1 MNKNTHRP
9 LVIAAVM
16 ASMAMV
22 AIEAT
27 VVSTVMPRIASD
39 LGGLSLYSWVFA
51 SFLLAQTA
59 MTVVFG
65 KLSDLYGRKPVML
78 VGITIFLAG
87 SLLAGFAWSMPAM
100 IAFRLL
106 QGIGAGAVQPMALTI
121 VGDLYPARE
130 RGKVQGYLASVWA
143 ASSVLGP
150 LVGGLIVGNVDWGWI
165 FWMNVPV
172 GIAAAAGFWF
182 FLHEAPAVRR
192 TSIDI
197 AGAILFT
204 VGIAALMIGLT
215 EFGLGHAGVGWAWSG
230 VFAVVAL
237 LFIAQERRAADPM
250 VSLRLWGTRIMATLN
265 GSALLGGMALMGATS
280 FVPMYVLVV
289 LGQTPVVAGLMLTMV
304 TLGWPIGATL
314 ASRTFLRFGLW
325 RLMIVG
331 GTLLPLGTA
340 VFALLGPGHPPMVAG
355 VGSFLLG
362 LGMGLLSLSSLI
374 IIQESVDVAQRGIA
388 TASNVFSRNLG
399 SALGAAFFGAVFN
412 FGLARLHG
420 GQAIP
425 EDQLRHL
432 LRDSTVQAAA
442 DAGTRLALGGAL
454 HLTFIALLLTSVG
467 TIVLSLMLPKG
478 GVIGSMREMPK
489 AS

>member
-1 MNKNTHRP
+1 MNNATHRP
-9 LVIAAVM
+9 LVIASVM

-27 VVSTVMPRIASD
+27 IVSTVMPQIASD

-78 VGITIFLAG
+78 AGIGIFLVG
-87 SLLAGFAWSMPAM
+87 SVLAGFAWSMPAM

-106 QGIGAGAVQPMALTI
+106 QGIGAGAIQPTSLTI
-121 VGDLYPARE
+121 VGDLYPVHE

-143 ASSVLGP
+143 TSAVVGP
-150 LVGGLIVGNVDWGWI
+150 VVGALIVQKLSWGWI
-165 FWMNVPV
+165 FWMNVPI
-172 GIAAAAGFWF
+172 GIAAAAGFWL
-182 FLHEAPAVRR
+182 FLREAPMARR
-192 TSIDI
+192 ASIDVI
-197 AGAILFT
+197 GAILFT
-204 VGIAALMIGLT
+204 AGIAALMICLT
-215 EFGLGHAGVGWAWSG
+215 EFGLGAHEVAWAWAG
-230 VFAVVAL
+230 AFGIVTL
-237 LFIAQERRAADPM
+237 LFIAQERRAVDPM
-250 VSLRLWGTRIMATLN
+250 VSFQLWSRRVIATVN
-265 GSALLGGMALMGATS
+265 GSALIGGMALIGVTS
-280 FVPMYVLVV
+280 FVPMYVQVV
-289 LGQTPVVAGLMLTMV
+289 LGQTPVVAGLTLTMV
-304 TLGWPIGATL
+304 MLGWPVGATL

-331 GTLLPLGTA
+331 GVLLPLGA
-340 VFALLGPGHPPMVAG
+340 SAFALLRSGDSPMVAG
-355 VGSFLLG
+355 LGSFVLG
-362 LGMGLLSLSSLI
+362 LGMGLLSLCSLI
-374 IIQESVDVAQRGIA
+374 IIQESVDVAQRGSA

-425 EDQLRHL
+425 EDQLRQL

-442 DAGTRLALGGAL
+442 DSATRLALGGAL
-454 HLTFIALLLTSVG
+454 HLTFSALLLFSLG
-467 TIVLSLMLPKG
+467 TIALSLMLPKG
-478 GVIGSMREMPK
+478 GLIGSMREAP
-489 AS
+489 SR